1 MGKGY
6 SYLWL
11 MVRRN
16 DFFPAGSA
24 HADFAGLACSPLEAA
39 GGLDRSCQS
48 LMPPSMAL
56 LLAPRAIWLG
66 RFCISLPLPPPRRT
80 EAQISAARSGR
91 ATARADLLQRSSR
104 RTR

>member
-56 LLAPRAIWLG
+56 LLAPRVIWLG
-66 RFCISLPLPPPRRT
+66 RFCIKLALAPPRKT
-80 EAQISAARSGR
+80 ESQISAVPRR
-91 ATARADLLQRSSR
+91 ALTSR
-104 RTR
+104 TECLPA